1 MTNAPYSYLAI
12 KRSDSL
18 IVWCKDT
25 KKSANDLFYKK
36 KIVYLQYYL
45 YINSYTK

>member
-36 KIVYLQYYL
+36 KRL
-45 YINSYTK
+45 YICNIIYI